1 MAISVLSHSSLIA
14 GRRLKH
20 RRVSTGWATPIATNS
35 RLLLFT
41 PCLSGW
47 LPITLLGES
56 TYHCRA
62 SRKWVLRHAP
72 RDRGQS

>member
-41 PCLSGW
+41 PIAGPDGVLYETRCED
-47 LPITLLGES
+47 TKD
-56 TYHCRA
+56 
-62 SRKWVLRHAP
+62 SRR
-72 RDRGQS
+72 